1 MEGVNAD
8 GSTIAQT
15 YTANYDGKDVPL
27 TGAADSDTTSLK
39 RINVNTWV
47 QTRKK
52 GGKVVVTLTDV
63 VSADGKS
70 FTSTQKGTNAQGQ
83 AVNNVQVF
91 DKQ

>member
-1 MEGVNAD
+1 MSGRAA
-8 GSTIAQT
+8 TA
-15 YTANYDGKDVPL
+15 YTANYDGKDVPV
-27 TGAADSDTTSLK
+27 TGVATVDTTSLK

-70 FTSTQKGTNAQGQ
+70 MTVTFKGTNAQGQ
-83 AVNNVQVF
+83 AFTNVAVF